1 MKIIGDFNV
10 VVSDPHMNNFC
21 NAYNFSNFI
30 DICMRSLDKH
40 APLKKKYIC
49 DNHLL
54 FCE

>member
-10 VVSDPHMNNFC
+10 VVSDPHMNNFG